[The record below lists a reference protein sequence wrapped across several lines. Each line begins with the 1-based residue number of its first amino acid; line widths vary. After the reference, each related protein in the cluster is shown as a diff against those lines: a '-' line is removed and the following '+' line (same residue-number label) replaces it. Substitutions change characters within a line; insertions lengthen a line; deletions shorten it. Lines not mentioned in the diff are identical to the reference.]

1 MRQTKT
7 YNINYIRLV
16 IEIVVSLLITVGIVY
31 ATIYLWDKLN
41 FRAIVYL
48 TVTIA
53 VLSIGFLSVLFLLIS
68 KIEFEDNVLTIKYLL
83 FRQKRIDFSE
93 IKDFS
98 IFQSFRNVNL
108 YYIDNRK
115 PEKIRLLYFDKTDRE
130 KIANDIAEIL
140 KGYFEKYSEE
150 QLDKFYEDKTQYDF
164 TATEQ
169 HIHLFVF
176 FVSFWA
182 VQTFVAVV
190 CVVLLLIF
198 PPRGGVFSVI
208 GEWYFWFLAISWVV
222 ILLLDKFIPK
232 RTLACKNGVITL
244 SRQRKILFTFRDED
258 VIRYWINYKEFIWV
272 LKQSPKKEN
281 RIALMGFSRKE
292 KRDFRNKLEILFDNS

>member
-7 YNINYIRLV
+7 YNINYIRSLL
-16 IEIVVSLLITVGIVY
+16 EIVVSLLMIAGIIY
-31 ATIYLWDKLN
+31 AAIYFRDKLN
-41 FRAIVYL
+41 FRAGFYL

-53 VLSIGFLSVLFLLIS
+53 VVVVRSLFVFFTLIP
-68 KIEFEDNVLTIKYLL
+68 KIKFEDNILTIKYLF
-83 FRQKRIDFSE
+83 FRQKKIDFSE

-98 IFQSFRNVNL
+98 VFRGFRNVNL

-115 PEKIRLLYFDKTDRE
+115 PGKIRLLYFDKADRE
-130 KIANDIAEIL
+130 KIVNDTAEIL

-164 TATEQ
+164 KATEK

-176 FVSFWA
+176 FASLWA
-182 VQTFVAVV
+182 VQTFFAVA

-198 PPRGGVFSVI
+198 PPKGGVFSVI
-208 GEWYFWFLAISWVV
+208 EEWYFWFLAISWLV

-232 RTLACKNGVITL
+232 RTLACKNGVITF
-244 SRQRKILFTFRDED
+244 SRKEKVLFTFRAED
-258 VIRYWINYKEFIWV
+258 LIRYFLNYKEFIWI

-292 KRDFRNKLEILFDNS
+292 KRDFRNKLEILFGNS